1 MSGNIV
7 NHLFGMKPFP
17 PDNVFEPLQR
27 FDPIQINQSVKSNT
41 EGTTLNQI
49 DSILA
54 KLATFLIK

>member
-1 MSGNIV
+1 
-7 NHLFGMKPFP
+7 MKPFP